1 MGAVVDTVNYTYG
14 DSAWGDLLTAYDGV
28 TIDRDEL
35 GNPTDDGT
43 WEYTWEHG
51 RQLASM
57 TSGTTT
63 WNYTY
68 DANGLRTSRSNGTT
82 AYSYVYNGSQLV
94 QMTKGSNTLYF
105 IYDAT
110 GAPSVVMYNGVPY
123 YYITNLQGDTILIVD
138 SADNIVVEYAL
149 DAWGNV
155 DSISGTMATTLGS
168 LNPLIYRG
176 YVYDHETG
184 FYYLQSRYYNPTM
197 GRFINADALVSTG
210 QGVLG
215 NNMFAYCGN
224 NPVCRIDIYGIMKT
238 ESGENHENDRL
249 EM

>member
-1 MGAVVDTVNYTYG
+1 M
-14 DSAWGDLLTAYDGV
+14 TAYDGV

-43 WEYTWEHG
+43 WDYTWEHG

-57 TSGTTT
+57 ANSTTT
-63 WNYTY
+63 WSFTY
-68 DANGLRTSRSNGTT
+68 DANGLRTSRTNGTAT
-82 AYSYVYNGSQLV
+82 YSYVYNGNQLV
-94 QMTKGSNTLYF
+94 QMKKGNDTLYF
-105 IYDAT
+105 IYDVT
-110 GAPSVVMYNGVPY
+110 GAPTVVMYNGVPY
-123 YYITNLQGDTILIVD
+123 YYITNQQRDALLLVD
-138 SADNIVVEYAL
+138 SEDNIVVEYAI
-149 DAWGNV
+149 DSWGNIYSV
-155 DSISGTMATTLGS
+155 SGSMATTLGT

-224 NPVCRIDIYGIMKT
+224 NPVCRIDIFGASDSPVT
-238 ESGENHENDRL
+238 EQLDDVV
-249 EM
+249 EMV